1 MISVDEATVEV
12 EASWLVYAD
21 RDMYDLGHRRVACR
35 GWSKSRHTRVV
46 LWHQHTWSS
55 GES

>member
-46 LWHQHTWSS
+46 LWHQHPWSS